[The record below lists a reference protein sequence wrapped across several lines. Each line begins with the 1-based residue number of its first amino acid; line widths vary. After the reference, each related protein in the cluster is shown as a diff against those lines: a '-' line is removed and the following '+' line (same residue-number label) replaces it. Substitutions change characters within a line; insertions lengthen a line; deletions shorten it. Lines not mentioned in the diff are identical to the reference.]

1 MGATRSVLTCGL
13 FCCAVLVSGVGT
25 AYRAA
30 CIPPSLSCSCPVYWS
45 VGLLVYT
52 SSLGLPASLSPGP
65 TSRNFDNSWEGSG
78 GVLVLPCVIFAS
90 PCLYLSFPFL
100 SFPLLSFLSFPW
112 GFVAVVSFGVAA
124 DDHDDGGP
132 ASWLD
137 GCAVA
142 RVAWLVLRW
151 CVVRG
156 ALFRGDAG
164 SGGVGAAAAGGV
176 EAAHLVS
183 GAVPRRVSLPEAC
196 ARVFITVPGGWN

>member
-1 MGATRSVLTCGL
+1 MLWVWSLLPREDRAEERWWNGMGAMRSVLTCGL

-45 VGLLVYT
+45 VGLLVYWSIT
-52 SSLGLPASLSPGP
+52 LLWACLLLSLRAQPHASSIFRGKAAAVCLSC
-65 TSRNFDNSWEGSG
+65 
-78 GVLVLPCVIFAS
+78 LVLFLLNLACTFPF
-90 PCLYLSFPFL
+90 LSFPFL
-100 SFPLLSFLSFPW
+100 SSPLLSFPW

-124 DDHDDGGP
+124 ADHDDGGP

-156 ALFRGDAG
+156 AWCVVQG
-164 SGGVGAAAAGGV
+164 
-176 EAAHLVS
+176 
-183 GAVPRRVSLPEAC
+183 
-196 ARVFITVPGGWN
+196 